1 MISTKIGI
9 IKPPNK
15 GEGKEKDDPKFCR
28 PISLLPEVGRIVE
41 SLKVKQMQAYRET
54 LEIIPPEMH
63 GYSSNMGTTAALLE
77 MGEHVHKEVSLCHGH
92 LGWI

>member
-1 MISTKIGI
+1 MRSTKIGI

-15 GEGKEKDDPKFCR
+15 GEGKEKYDPGFYR
-28 PISLLPEVGRIVE
+28 LVSLLPVVGRFVE
-41 SLKVKQMQAYRET
+41 SLIVTQMQTYRET

-63 GYSSNMGTTAALLE
+63 GYRSNMGTTAALLE
-77 MGEHVHKEVSLCHGH
+77 MGEHVHKEVSLCHGQ